1 MKTTNINADM
11 SHQNGLV
18 YKIGMLLN
26 SLKGNGIV
34 PTLKKIKQ
42 QIYLKIKGLDFKTQ
56 NIYDLTRIGE
66 YQNHGTAL
74 VSTSKDY
81 LTQLI
86 SDLETTLS
94 KEISKKVFLDY
105 GSGKGAAIIHAKE
118 IGFKQSIGVE
128 FAKELH
134 EIAVENINKM
144 NLKGGVNSLYAD
156 ATTYVPPSD
165 TSVIYFYNP
174 FDEVVMKKVVQ
185 NLIEQ
190 KENFENDVYVIYVN
204 SSCEVLKHNFSLL
217 NQINYPSGS
226 RVDFYKL

>member
-11 SHQNGLV
+11 SHQNGV
-18 YKIGMLLN
+18 IYKIGMLIN

-34 PTLKKIKQ
+34 PTLRKIKQ

-56 NIYDLTRIGE
+56 NIYDLTRIGK

-86 SDLETTLS
+86 SDLESTLS
-94 KEISKKVFLDY
+94 KEISKKVFVDY

-134 EIAVENINKM
+134 EVAVENINKM
-144 NLKGGVNSLYAD
+144 NFKGGSTPL
-156 ATTYVPPSD
+156 S
-165 TSVIYFYNP
+165 
-174 FDEVVMKKVVQ
+174 
-185 NLIEQ
+185 
-190 KENFENDVYVIYVN
+190 
-204 SSCEVLKHNFSLL
+204 
-217 NQINYPSGS
+217 
-226 RVDFYKL
+226 